1 MGVLTGQVWKIV
13 QVRLPPGVSPQE
25 QWLVEPLQ
33 EEDEVEVQMAG
44 VKPSQNG
51 GRRFAVYIYNST
63 AEKSQIPPY
72 VPVERAM

>member
-33 EEDEVEVQMAG
+33 EEDEVEVQMGG

-51 GRRFAVYIYNST
+51 GRQFAVYIYNST
-63 AEKSQIPPY
+63 AEPSQISPD
-72 VPVERAM
+72 VSVGRAL